1 MAGLAYQAGPALG
14 PHHPAAC
21 QPFLT
26 PPTPPCCCILPPMKT
41 FREPKVIILI
51 LKSFHFPAQNFQKR
65 MTASNS
71 EDFCLQWNDFV
82 KNVTSSVSELR
93 TNAEFADVTLACGD
107 GQKIRGH
114 KIILSSGSHTFKALL
129 KQNSDPNVLIFM
141 RGVKSYFLKLIVD
154 FIYFGEI
161 SVHQDNLNEFLAL
174 AEDLNMRG
182 LNESAAPEEPK
193 ILEEHKK
200 RIGNPTRTFTKYAEK
215 QESATFD
222 MRPGREDEQST
233 LSLIKKTGRSGVSFK
248 DSNGAIDIQINALM
262 RKVEGINTGWECI
275 TCGKIDRQK
284 INIKK
289 HIEGHHIER
298 VEHYCNF
305 CGQSFSLRSTLQMH
319 ISRKHTYLALATEP
333 EF

>member
-41 FREPKVIILI
+41 FREPEVIILI
-51 LKSFHFPAQNFQKR
+51 LKPFHFPVKNFQKR

-93 TNAEFADVTLACGD
+93 TNAEFTDVTLACGD

-114 KIILSSGSHTFKALL
+114 KIILSSGSHTFKDLL

-174 AEDLNMRG
+174 AEDLNLRG

-200 RIGNPTRTFTKYAEK
+200 RIGNPARTSTKYAEK

-233 LSLIKKTGRSGVSFK
+233 LSLIKRTGRSGVSFK
-248 DSNGAIDIQINALM
+248 DSNGAIDIQINALI
-262 RKVEGINTGWECI
+262 RKVDGSNSRWACI
-275 TCGKIDRQK
+275 TCGKIDQK
-284 INIKK
+284 IN
-289 HIEGHHIER
+289 IEGHHIER

-305 CGQSFSLRSTLQMH
+305 CGQSFSLRSALQMH
-319 ISRKHTYLALATEP
+319 ISRKHTYLALSTEP

>member
-1 MAGLAYQAGPALG
+1 M
-14 PHHPAAC
+14 
-21 QPFLT
+21 
-26 PPTPPCCCILPPMKT
+26 
-41 FREPKVIILI
+41 
-51 LKSFHFPAQNFQKR
+51 
-65 MTASNS
+65 
-71 EDFCLQWNDFV
+71 

-114 KIILSSGSHTFKALL
+114 KIILSSGSHTFKDLL

-161 SVHQDNLNEFLAL
+161 SVHQ
-174 AEDLNMRG
+174 
-182 LNESAAPEEPK
+182 EEHK

-200 RIGNPTRTFTKYAEK
+200 RIANPTRASTKYAEK

-222 MRPGREDEQST
+222 MRPGREDEQGI
-233 LSLIKKTGRSGVSFK
+233 LSLIKETKNTKTGRSGVSFK

-262 RKVEGINTGWECI
+262 RKVEGINTGWACI

-289 HIEGHHIER
+289 HIEGHHIEK
-298 VEHYCNF
+298 VEHFCNF
-305 CGQSFSLRSTLQMH
+305 CGQSFSLRSALQMH